1 MKGKNLY
8 FECTSGISGDMAVAA
23 LLDIGA
29 DKEALLKTLDSIP
42 AEGFRIEITD
52 VVKNGIRCCDF
63 NVILDHKHE
72 NHDHDT
78 EYLFGHK
85 HADEEE
91 PHHHHHEHR
100 HLSDIIEIIAKT
112 DLSENAKNLAEK
124 IFRIVAESEA
134 KAHAVPLEEVHFHE
148 VGAVDSIV
156 DIIAFAFCFDDL
168 GIGRVFIP
176 ELCEGHGEIRCQHGI
191 LPVPVPAV
199 VNIVEKYALP
209 LRITGTHG
217 ELVTP
222 TGAAIAAAVRTD
234 GTLPKE
240 FKITRTGL
248 GAGKRNYEKPS
259 ILRAFLIEESER
271 NDEPEKDE
279 KPANE
284 VTKLEANIDDSTGEE
299 LGFAMEQLF
308 EAGALDVFYTSCFM
322 KKNRPAYMLTVLC
335 KNEDREKMEEIIF
348 NQTTTIGIRRTR
360 TERSVLERETL
371 LIDTPY
377 GEVRI
382 KLVNH
387 NNRKRFAPEYEDVAV
402 ISRRTGI
409 SFGKIYNELVAFC
422 RSQF

>member
-8 FECTSGISGDMAVAA
+8 FECNSGISGDMAVAA
-23 LLDIGA
+23 LLDLGA
-29 DKEALLKTLDSIP
+29 DREKLLKVLGSIP
-42 AEGFRIEITD
+42 AEGFKVEISD
-52 VVKNGIRCCDF
+52 VVKNGVKCCDF
-63 NVILDHKHE
+63 NVILDEKHE

-78 EYLFGHK
+78 DYLFGHK
-85 HADEEE
+85 HQ
-91 PHHHHHEHR
+91 HVHHHHEHR
-100 HLSDIIEIIAKT
+100 NLGDILHIIEHT
-112 DLSENAKNLAEK
+112 ELNENAKNLAAK
-124 IFRIVAESEA
+124 IFKIVAEAES
-134 KAHAVPLEEVHFHE
+134 KAHGVALEEVHFHE

-156 DIIAFAFCFDDL
+156 DIVAFAFCFDDL
-168 GIGRVFIP
+168 GVERVFIP
-176 ELCEGHGEIRCQHGI
+176 ALTEGTGEIRCQHGI
-191 LPVPVPAV
+191 LPIPVPAV
-199 VNIVEKYALP
+199 VNIVQEHGISMK
-209 LRITGTHG
+209 ITDVKA

-234 GTLPKE
+234 ETLPKE
-240 FKITRTGL
+240 FKITKTGL

-259 ILRAFLIEESER
+259 ILRAFLIEVSE
-271 NDEPEKDE
+271 ETTAAEKNKE
-279 KPANE
+279 PANE
-284 VTKLEANIDDSTGEE
+284 VMKLEANIDDSTGEE

-360 TERSVLERETL
+360 SERSVLTRETL

-387 NNRKRFAPEYEDVAV
+387 NNRKRFAPEYEDVAE
-402 ISRRTGI
+402 ISRQTGI

-422 RSQF
+422 KTQF

>member
-23 LLDIGA
+23 LLDLGA
-29 DKEALLKTLDSIP
+29 DREKLLKVLGSIP
-42 AEGFRIEITD
+42 ADGFKVEISD
-52 VVKNGIRCCDF
+52 VVKNGVKCCDF
-63 NVILDHKHE
+63 NVILDEKHE

-78 EYLFGHK
+78 DYLFGHK
-85 HADEEE
+85 HQ
-91 PHHHHHEHR
+91 HVHHHHEHR
-100 HLSDIIEIIAKT
+100 NLGDILHIIEHT
-112 DLSENAKNLAEK
+112 ELNENAKNLAGK
-124 IFRIVAESEA
+124 IFRIVAVAES
-134 KAHAVPLEEVHFHE
+134 KAHGVALEEVHFHE
-148 VGAVDSIV
+148 VGAIDSIV
-156 DIIAFAFCFDDL
+156 DIVAFAFCFDDL
-168 GIGRVFIP
+168 GIERVFIP
-176 ELCEGHGEIRCQHGI
+176 VLTEGMGEIRCQHGI
-191 LPVPVPAV
+191 LPIPVPAV
-199 VNIVEKYALP
+199 VNIVQEYGFSLK
-209 LRITGTHG
+209 ITDTKA

-234 GTLPKE
+234 ETLPKE
-240 FKITRTGL
+240 FKITKIGL

-259 ILRAFLIEESER
+259 ILRAFLIEVSE
-271 NDEPEKDE
+271 ETTAAEKNKE
-279 KPANE
+279 PANE
-284 VTKLEANIDDSTGEE
+284 VMKLEANIDDSTGEE

-308 EAGALDVFYTSCFM
+308 EAGALDVFYTPCFM

-348 NQTTTIGIRRTR
+348 NQTTTIGIRRTK

>member
-1 MKGKNLY
+1 MNGKNLY
-8 FECTSGISGDMAVAA
+8 FECASGISGDMAVAA
-23 LLDIGA
+23 LIDLGA
-29 DKEALLKTLDSIP
+29 DREKLLKVLGSIP
-42 AEGFRIEITD
+42 AEGFKVEISD
-52 VVKNGIRCCDF
+52 VVKNGVKCCDF
-63 NVILDHKHE
+63 NVILDEKHE

-78 EYLFGHK
+78 DYLFGHK
-85 HADEEE
+85 HQ
-91 PHHHHHEHR
+91 HVHHHHEHR
-100 HLSDIIEIIAKT
+100 NLGDILHIIEHT
-112 DLSENAKNLAEK
+112 ELSENARNLAGK
-124 IFRIVAESEA
+124 IFKIVAEAES
-134 KAHAVPLEEVHFHE
+134 KAHGVALEEVHFHE

-156 DIIAFAFCFDDL
+156 DIVAFAFCFDDL
-168 GIGRVFIP
+168 GIERVFIP
-176 ELCEGHGEIRCQHGI
+176 SLTEGTGEIRCQHGI
-191 LPVPVPAV
+191 LPIPVPAV
-199 VNIVEKYALP
+199 VNIVQEYGISMK
-209 LRITGTHG
+209 ITDTKA

-234 GTLPKE
+234 ETLPKE
-240 FKITRTGL
+240 FKITKTGF

-259 ILRAFLIEESER
+259 ILRAFLIEFNEETVAAEEKRESA
-271 NDEPEKDE
+271 D
-279 KPANE
+279 E

-308 EAGALDVFYTSCFM
+308 EAGALDVFYTPCFM

-335 KNEDREKMEEIIF
+335 KNEDSEKMEEIIF

>member
-1 MKGKNLY
+1 MKEKNLY
-8 FECTSGISGDMAVAA
+8 FECNSGISGDMAVAA
-23 LLDIGA
+23 LLDLGA
-29 DKEALLKTLDSIP
+29 DKNTLLKTLDSIP
-42 AEGFRIEITD
+42 SEGFKIEISD

-91 PHHHHHEHR
+91 HHHHHEHR

-156 DIIAFAFCFDDL
+156 DIIAFAFCFDNL

-176 ELCEGHGEIRCQHGI
+176 ELCEGYGEIRCQHGI
-191 LPVPVPAV
+191 LPIPVPAV

-234 GTLPKE
+234 GTLPE
-240 FKITRTGL
+240 LFKIAKTGL

-259 ILRAFLIEESER
+259 ILRAFLIEE
-271 NDEPEKDE
+271 
-279 KPANE
+279 
-284 VTKLEANIDDSTGEE
+284 
-299 LGFAMEQLF
+299 
-308 EAGALDVFYTSCFM
+308 
-322 KKNRPAYMLTVLC
+322 
-335 KNEDREKMEEIIF
+335 
-348 NQTTTIGIRRTR
+348 IRR
-360 TERSVLERETL
+360 
-371 LIDTPY
+371 
-377 GEVRI
+377 
-382 KLVNH
+382 N
-387 NNRKRFAPEYEDVAV
+387 A
-402 ISRRTGI
+402 
-409 SFGKIYNELVAFC
+409 
-422 RSQF
+422 

>member
-8 FECTSGISGDMAVAA
+8 FECNSGISGDMAVAA
-23 LLDIGA
+23 LLDLGA
-29 DKEALLKTLDSIP
+29 DREKLLKVLGSIP
-42 AEGFRIEITD
+42 ADGFKVEITD
-52 VVKNGIRCCDF
+52 VVKNGVKCCDF
-63 NVILDHKHE
+63 NVILDEKHE

-78 EYLFGHK
+78 DYLFGHK
-85 HADEEE
+85 HQ
-91 PHHHHHEHR
+91 HVHHHHEHR
-100 HLSDIIEIIAKT
+100 NLGDILHIIEHT
-112 DLSENAKNLAEK
+112 ELNENAKNLAAK
-124 IFRIVAESEA
+124 IFKIVAEAES
-134 KAHAVPLEEVHFHE
+134 KAHGVALEEVHFHE

-156 DIIAFAFCFDDL
+156 DIVAFAFCFDDL
-168 GIGRVFIP
+168 GVERVFIP
-176 ELCEGHGEIRCQHGI
+176 ALTEGTGEIRCQHGI
-191 LPVPVPAV
+191 LPIPVPAV
-199 VNIVEKYALP
+199 VNIVQEHGISMK
-209 LRITGTHG
+209 ITDVKA

-234 GTLPKE
+234 ETLPKE
-240 FKITRTGL
+240 FKITKTGL

-259 ILRAFLIEESER
+259 ILRAFLIEVSE
-271 NDEPEKDE
+271 ETTAAEKNKE
-279 KPANE
+279 PANE
-284 VTKLEANIDDSTGEE
+284 VMKLEANIDDSTGEE

-308 EAGALDVFYTSCFM
+308 EAGALDVFYTPCFM

-387 NNRKRFAPEYEDVAV
+387 NNRKRFAPEYEDVAG

-422 RSQF
+422 RAQF

>member
-1 MKGKNLY
+1 MNGKNLY
-8 FECTSGISGDMAVAA
+8 FECSSGISGDMAVAA
-23 LLDIGA
+23 LLDLGA
-29 DKEALLKTLDSIP
+29 DREKLLKVLGSIL
-42 AEGFRIEITD
+42 AEGFKVEITD
-52 VVKNGIRCCDF
+52 VVKNGVKCCDF
-63 NVILDHKHE
+63 NVILDEKHE

-78 EYLFGHK
+78 DYLFGHK
-85 HADEEE
+85 HQ
-91 PHHHHHEHR
+91 HVHHHHEHR
-100 HLSDIIEIIAKT
+100 NLGDILHIIEHT
-112 DLSENAKNLAEK
+112 ELSENAKNLAAK
-124 IFRIVAESEA
+124 IFKIVADAES
-134 KAHAVPLEEVHFHE
+134 KVHGVPIEEVHFHE
-148 VGAVDSIV
+148 VGAIDSIV
-156 DIIAFAFCFDDL
+156 DIVAFAFCFDDL

-176 ELCEGHGEIRCQHGI
+176 VLTEGTGEIRCQHGI
-191 LPVPVPAV
+191 LPIPVPAV
-199 VNIVEKYALP
+199 VNIVQEYGFSLK
-209 LRITGTHG
+209 ITDIKA

-234 GTLPKE
+234 ETLPKE
-240 FKITRTGL
+240 FKITKTGL

-259 ILRAFLIEESER
+259 ILRAFLIEVSE
-271 NDEPEKDE
+271 ETTAAEKNKE
-279 KPANE
+279 PANE
-284 VTKLEANIDDSTGEE
+284 VMKLEANIDDSTGEE

-348 NQTTTIGIRRTR
+348 NQTTTIGIRRTK

-382 KLVNH
+382 KLIQH

-402 ISRRTGI
+402 ISRRIGI

-422 RSQF
+422 KTQF

>member
-1 MKGKNLY
+1 MTEKNLY
-8 FECTSGISGDMAVAA
+8 FECNSGISGDMAVAA
-23 LLDIGA
+23 LLDLGA
-29 DKEALLKTLDSIP
+29 DKNALLKTLDSIP
-42 AEGFRIEITD
+42 AEGFKIEISN

-63 NVILDHKHE
+63 NVILDHGHE

-78 EYLFGHK
+78 DYLFGHK

-91 PHHHHHEHR
+91 HHHHHEHR
-100 HLSDIIEIIAKT
+100 HLSDIIEIITKT
-112 DLSENAKNLAEK
+112 DLSENAKKLAEK

-156 DIIAFAFCFDDL
+156 DIIAFAFCFDNL
-168 GIGRVFIP
+168 GIERVFIP

-234 GTLPKE
+234 GTLPE
-240 FKITRTGL
+240 LFKIAKTGL

-259 ILRAFLIEESER
+259 ILRAFQIE
-271 NDEPEKDE
+271 EPEKLE
-279 KPANE
+279 ETHEETPNKI
-284 VTKLEANIDDSTGEE
+284 TKLEANIDDSTGEA

-308 EAGALDVFYTSCFM
+308 EAGSLDAFYTPCFM

-335 KNEDREKMEEIIF
+335 RNSDVEKMEDIIF
-348 NQTTTIGIRRTR
+348 NHTTTIGIRRCVMER
-360 TERSVLERETL
+360 TVLEREEL
-371 LIDTPY
+371 SVQTPY
-377 GEVRI
+377 GNAKI
-382 KLVNH
+382 KLLIH
-387 NNRKRFAPEYEDVAV
+387 NNRKRFAPEYESVAE
-402 ISRRTGI
+402 ISRKTGI
-409 SFGKIYNELVAFC
+409 SFGKIYNELISLCKA
-422 RSQF
+422 QF

>member
-1 MKGKNLY
+1 MKEKNLY
-8 FECTSGISGDMAVAA
+8 FECNSGISGDMAVAA
-23 LLDIGA
+23 LLDLGA

-42 AEGFRIEITD
+42 ADGFRIKISD

-63 NVILDHKHE
+63 NVILDHGHE

-91 PHHHHHEHR
+91 HHHHEHR
-100 HLSDIIEIIAKT
+100 HLSDIVEIIAKT
-112 DLSENAKNLAEK
+112 ELSENAKDLAEK

-156 DIIAFAFCFDDL
+156 DIIAFAFCFDNL
-168 GIGRVFIP
+168 GIERVFIP

-199 VNIVEKYALP
+199 VNIAEKYALP

-234 GTLPKE
+234 ETLPKE
-240 FKITRTGL
+240 FKITKTGL

-259 ILRAFLIEESER
+259 ILRAFLIEFNEETVAAEEKRESA
-271 NDEPEKDE
+271 D
-279 KPANE
+279 E

-308 EAGALDVFYTSCFM
+308 EAGALDVFYTPCFM

-360 TERSVLERETL
+360 TERSVLTRETL

-387 NNRKRFAPEYEDVAV
+387 NNRKRFAPEYEDVAG

>member
-8 FECTSGISGDMAVAA
+8 FECNSGISGDMAVAA
-23 LLDIGA
+23 LLDLGA
-29 DKEALLKTLDSIP
+29 DREKLLKVLGSIP
-42 AEGFRIEITD
+42 ADGFKVEISD
-52 VVKNGIRCCDF
+52 VVKNGIKCCDF
-63 NVILDHKHE
+63 NVLLDKEHE

-78 EYLFGHK
+78 DYLFGHD
-85 HADEEE
+85 HHQEHE
-91 PHHHHHEHR
+91 HHHHHEHR
-100 HLSDIIEIIAKT
+100 NLGDILHIIGHT

-124 IFRIVAESEA
+124 IFRIVAEAES
-134 KAHAVPLEEVHFHE
+134 KAHGVALEEVHFHE
-148 VGAVDSIV
+148 VGAIDSIV
-156 DIIAFAFCFDDL
+156 DIVAFAFCFDDL
-168 GIGRVFIP
+168 GIERVFIP
-176 ELCEGHGEIRCQHGI
+176 ALTEGTGEIRCQHGI
-191 LPVPVPAV
+191 LPIPVPAV
-199 VNIVEKYALP
+199 VNIVQEHGLSMK
-209 LRITGTHG
+209 ITDIKA

-222 TGAAIAAAVRTD
+222 TGAAIAAAVKTD
-234 GTLPKE
+234 KTLPKE
-240 FKITRTGL
+240 FKIVKTGL

-259 ILRAFLIEESER
+259 ILRAFLIEFNEETVAAEEKRESA
-271 NDEPEKDE
+271 D
-279 KPANE
+279 E

-308 EAGALDVFYTSCFM
+308 EAGALDVFYTPCFM

-335 KNEDREKMEEIIF
+335 KNEDSEKMEEIIF
-348 NQTTTIGIRRTR
+348 NQTTTIGIRRAK
-360 TERSVLERETL
+360 TERSVLTRETL

-387 NNRKRFAPEYEDVAV
+387 NNRKRFAPEYEDVAG

>member
-8 FECTSGISGDMAVAA
+8 FECASGISGDMAVAA
-23 LLDIGA
+23 LIDLGA
-29 DKEALLKTLDSIP
+29 DREKLLKVLGTIP
-42 AEGFRIEITD
+42 AEGFKVEISE
-52 VVKNGIRCCDF
+52 VIKNGIKCCDF
-63 NVILDHKHE
+63 NVILDEKHE

-78 EYLFGHK
+78 EYLFGK
-85 HADEEE
+85 N
-91 PHHHHHEHR
+91 HHHDHLHHHEHR
-100 HLSDIIEIIAKT
+100 NLGDILHIIEHT
-112 DLSENAKNLAEK
+112 ELSENAKNLAGK
-124 IFRIVAESEA
+124 IFKIVAESES
-134 KAHAVPLEEVHFHE
+134 KAHGVALEEVHFHE

-156 DIIAFAFCFDDL
+156 DIVAFAFCFDDL
-168 GIGRVFIP
+168 GIERVFIP
-176 ELCEGHGEIRCQHGI
+176 ALTEGTGEIRCQHGI
-191 LPVPVPAV
+191 LPIPVPAV
-199 VNIVEKYALP
+199 VNIVQEYGFSLK
-209 LRITGTHG
+209 ITDIKA

-234 GTLPKE
+234 ETLPKE
-240 FKITRTGL
+240 FKITETGL

-259 ILRAFLIEESER
+259 ILRAFFIEESER
-271 NDEPEKDE
+271 NDESEKDE

-308 EAGALDVFYTSCFM
+308 EAGALDVFYTPCFM

-335 KNEDREKMEEIIF
+335 KNEDSEKMEEIIF
-348 NQTTTIGIRRTR
+348 NQTTTIGIRRSK
-360 TERSVLERETL
+360 TERSVLTRETL

-382 KLVNH
+382 KLIH
-387 NNRKRFAPEYEDVAV
+387 HGNRKRFAPEYEDVAG

-422 RSQF
+422 KTQF

>member
-1 MKGKNLY
+1 MTGKSLY
-8 FECTSGISGDMAVAA
+8 FECNSGISGDMAVAA
-23 LLDIGA
+23 LLDLGA

-42 AEGFRIEITD
+42 AEGFRIEISD

-63 NVILDHKHE
+63 NVILDEEHE

-78 EYLFGHK
+78 DYLFSK
-85 HADEEE
+85 S
-91 PHHHHHEHR
+91 HHHEHEHHHPHEHR
-100 HLSDIIEIIAKT
+100 NLGDILHIIEHT
-112 DLSENAKNLAEK
+112 ELSENAKNLAGK
-124 IFRIVAESEA
+124 IFRIVAEAESEA
-134 KAHAVPLEEVHFHE
+134 HGVPVEEVRFHE
-148 VGAVDSIV
+148 VGAIDSIV
-156 DIIAFAFCFDDL
+156 DIVAFAFCFDDL

-176 ELCEGHGEIRCQHGI
+176 HLCEGTGEIRCQHGI
-191 LPVPVPAV
+191 LPIPVPAV
-199 VNIVEKYALP
+199 VNIVQKHGLVLQMTEMK
-209 LRITGTHG
+209 G

-222 TGAAIAAAVRTD
+222 TGAAIAAAVMTD
-234 GTLPKE
+234 ETLPKE
-240 FKITRTGL
+240 FKIVKTGL

-259 ILRAFLIEESER
+259 ILRAFFVEEPER
-271 NDEPEKDE
+271 SDEPEKDE
-279 KPANE
+279 EPANC

-308 EAGALDVFYTSCFM
+308 EAGALDVFYIPCFM

-335 KNEDREKMEEIIF
+335 KNEDSEKMEEIIF
-348 NQTTTIGIRRTR
+348 NQTTTIGIRRAK
-360 TERSVLERETL
+360 TERSVLTRETL

-382 KLVNH
+382 KFVNH
-387 NNRKRFAPEYEDVAV
+387 NNRKRFAPEYEDVAG

>member
-1 MKGKNLY
+1 MKEKNLY
-8 FECTSGISGDMAVAA
+8 FECNSGISGDMAVAA
-23 LLDIGA
+23 LIDLGA
-29 DKEALLKTLDSIP
+29 DREKLLKVLGSIP
-42 AEGFRIEITD
+42 AEGFKVEISD
-52 VVKNGIRCCDF
+52 VVKNGVKCCDF
-63 NVILDHKHE
+63 NVILDEKHE

-78 EYLFGHK
+78 DYLFGHK
-85 HADEEE
+85 HQ
-91 PHHHHHEHR
+91 HVHHHHEHR
-100 HLSDIIEIIAKT
+100 NLGDILHIIEHT
-112 DLSENAKNLAEK
+112 ELNENAKNLAAK
-124 IFRIVAESEA
+124 IFRIVAVAES
-134 KAHAVPLEEVHFHE
+134 KAHGAALEEVHFHE
-148 VGAVDSIV
+148 IGAVDSIV
-156 DIIAFAFCFDDL
+156 DIVAFAFCFDDL
-168 GIGRVFIP
+168 GIERVFIP
-176 ELCEGHGEIRCQHGI
+176 SLTEGTGEIRCQHGI
-191 LPVPVPAV
+191 LPIPVPAV
-199 VNIVEKYALP
+199 VNIVQEYGISLK
-209 LRITGTHG
+209 ITDTKA

-234 GTLPKE
+234 ETLPKE
-240 FKITRTGL
+240 FKITKTGL

-259 ILRAFLIEESER
+259 ILRAFFVEAPEKS
-271 NDEPEKDE
+271 DEPEKDE

-308 EAGALDVFYTSCFM
+308 EAGSLDVFYTPCFM

-335 KNEDREKMEEIIF
+335 KNEDSEKMEEIIF
-348 NQTTTIGIRRTR
+348 NQTTTIGIRRTK
-360 TERSVLERETL
+360 TERSVLTRETL

-387 NNRKRFAPEYEDVAV
+387 NNRKRFAPEYEDVAG

>member
-8 FECTSGISGDMAVAA
+8 FECNSGISGDMAVAA
-23 LLDIGA
+23 LLDLGA
-29 DKEALLKTLDSIP
+29 DREKLLKVLGSIP
-42 AEGFRIEITD
+42 ADGFKVEITD
-52 VVKNGIRCCDF
+52 VVKNGVKCCDF
-63 NVILDHKHE
+63 NVILDEKHE

-78 EYLFGHK
+78 DYLFGHK
-85 HADEEE
+85 HQ
-91 PHHHHHEHR
+91 HVHHHHEHR
-100 HLSDIIEIIAKT
+100 NLGDILHIIEHT
-112 DLSENAKNLAEK
+112 ELNENAKNLAAK
-124 IFRIVAESEA
+124 IFKIVAEAES
-134 KAHAVPLEEVHFHE
+134 KAHGVALEEVHFHE

-156 DIIAFAFCFDDL
+156 DIVAFAFCFDDL
-168 GIGRVFIP
+168 GIERVFIP
-176 ELCEGHGEIRCQHGI
+176 ALTEGTGEIRCQHGI
-191 LPVPVPAV
+191 LPIPVPAV
-199 VNIVEKYALP
+199 VNIVQEHGISMK
-209 LRITGTHG
+209 ITDVKA

-234 GTLPKE
+234 ETLPKE
-240 FKITRTGL
+240 FKITKTGL

-259 ILRAFLIEESER
+259 ILRAFLIEVSE
-271 NDEPEKDE
+271 ETTAAEKNKE
-279 KPANE
+279 PANE
-284 VTKLEANIDDSTGEE
+284 VMKLEANIDDSTGEE

-308 EAGALDVFYTSCFM
+308 EAGALDVFYTPCFM

-335 KNEDREKMEEIIF
+335 KNEDSEKMEEIIF

-387 NNRKRFAPEYEDVAV
+387 NNRKRFAPEYEDVAG

-422 RSQF
+422 RAQF

>member
-8 FECTSGISGDMAVAA
+8 FECASGISGDMAVAA
-23 LLDIGA
+23 LLDLGA
-29 DKEALLKTLDSIP
+29 DREKLLKVLGSIP
-42 AEGFRIEITD
+42 ADGFKVEISD
-52 VVKNGIRCCDF
+52 VVKNGVKCCDF
-63 NVILDHKHE
+63 NVVLDEKHE

-78 EYLFGHK
+78 DYLFGHK
-85 HADEEE
+85 HQ
-91 PHHHHHEHR
+91 HVYHHHEHR
-100 HLSDIIEIIAKT
+100 NLGDILHIIEHT
-112 DLSENAKNLAEK
+112 ELNENAKNLAEK
-124 IFRIVAESEA
+124 IFRIVAVAES
-134 KAHAVPLEEVHFHE
+134 KAHGVALEEVHFHE

-156 DIIAFAFCFDDL
+156 DIVAFAFCFDDL
-168 GIGRVFIP
+168 GIERVFIP
-176 ELCEGHGEIRCQHGI
+176 ALTEGTGEIRCQHGI
-191 LPVPVPAV
+191 LPIPVPAV
-199 VNIVEKYALP
+199 VNIVQEYGISMK
-209 LRITGTHG
+209 ITDTKA

-222 TGAAIAAAVRTD
+222 TGAAIAAAVMTD
-234 GTLPKE
+234 ETLPKE
-240 FKITRTGL
+240 FKIVKTGL

-259 ILRAFLIEESER
+259 ILRAFFIEAPEKS
-271 NDEPEKDE
+271 DEPEKDE
-279 KPANE
+279 EPANE

-308 EAGALDVFYTSCFM
+308 EAGVLDVFYTPCFM

-335 KNEDREKMEEIIF
+335 KNEDSEKMEEIIF

-360 TERSVLERETL
+360 TERSVLTRETL

-387 NNRKRFAPEYEDVAV
+387 NNRKRFAPEYEDVAG

>member
-1 MKGKNLY
+1 MNGKNLY
-8 FECTSGISGDMAVAA
+8 FECASGISGDMAVAA
-23 LLDIGA
+23 LIDLGA
-29 DKEALLKTLDSIP
+29 DREKLLKVLGSIP
-42 AEGFRIEITD
+42 AEGFKVEISD
-52 VVKNGIRCCDF
+52 VVKNGVKCCDF
-63 NVILDHKHE
+63 NVILDEKHE

-78 EYLFGHK
+78 DYLFGHK
-85 HADEEE
+85 HQ
-91 PHHHHHEHR
+91 HVHHHHEHR
-100 HLSDIIEIIAKT
+100 NLGDILHIIEHT
-112 DLSENAKNLAEK
+112 ELSENARNLAAK
-124 IFRIVAESEA
+124 IFKIVAEAES
-134 KAHAVPLEEVHFHE
+134 KAHGVALEEVHFHE

-156 DIIAFAFCFDDL
+156 DIVAFAFCFDDL
-168 GIGRVFIP
+168 GIERVFIP
-176 ELCEGHGEIRCQHGI
+176 SLTEGTGEIRCQHGI
-191 LPVPVPAV
+191 LPIPVPAV
-199 VNIVEKYALP
+199 VNIVQEYGISMK
-209 LRITGTHG
+209 ITDTKA

-234 GTLPKE
+234 ETLPKE
-240 FKITRTGL
+240 FKITKTGF

-259 ILRAFLIEESER
+259 ILRAFLIEFNEETVAAEEKRESA
-271 NDEPEKDE
+271 D
-279 KPANE
+279 E

-308 EAGALDVFYTSCFM
+308 EAGALDVFYTPCFM

-335 KNEDREKMEEIIF
+335 KNEDSEKMEEIIF
-348 NQTTTIGIRRTR
+348 NQTTTIGIRRAK
-360 TERSVLERETL
+360 TERSVLTRETL

>member
-1 MKGKNLY
+1 MKEKKLY
-8 FECTSGISGDMAVAA
+8 FECNSGISGDMAVAA
-23 LLDIGA
+23 LLDLGA
-29 DKEALLKTLDSIP
+29 DREKLLKVLGSIP
-42 AEGFRIEITD
+42 ADGFKVEISD
-52 VVKNGIRCCDF
+52 VVKNGIKCCDF
-63 NVILDHKHE
+63 NVLLDKEHE

-78 EYLFGHK
+78 DYLFGHK
-85 HADEEE
+85 HQ
-91 PHHHHHEHR
+91 HVHHHHEHR
-100 HLSDIIEIIAKT
+100 NLGDILHIIEHT
-112 DLSENAKNLAEK
+112 ELSENAKNLAGK
-124 IFRIVAESEA
+124 IFKIVAEAES
-134 KAHAVPLEEVHFHE
+134 KAHSVALEEVHFHE

-156 DIIAFAFCFDDL
+156 DIVAFAFCFDDL
-168 GIGRVFIP
+168 GIERVFIP
-176 ELCEGHGEIRCQHGI
+176 SLTEGTGEIRCQHGI
-191 LPVPVPAV
+191 LPIPVPAV
-199 VNIVEKYALP
+199 VNIVQEHGISMK
-209 LRITGTHG
+209 ITDTKA

-222 TGAAIAAAVRTD
+222 TGAAIAAAVRSD
-234 GTLPKE
+234 ETLPKE
-240 FKITRTGL
+240 FKITKTGL

-259 ILRAFLIEESER
+259 ILRAFLIEVSE
-271 NDEPEKDE
+271 ETTAAEKNKE
-279 KPANE
+279 PANE
-284 VTKLEANIDDSTGEE
+284 VMKLEANIDDSTGEE

-308 EAGALDVFYTSCFM
+308 EAGALDVFYTPCFM

-387 NNRKRFAPEYEDVAV
+387 NNRKRFAPEYEDVAG

-422 RSQF
+422 KTQF

>member
-23 LLDIGA
+23 LLDLGA
-29 DKEALLKTLDSIP
+29 DREKLLKVLGSIP
-42 AEGFRIEITD
+42 ADGFKVEITD
-52 VVKNGIRCCDF
+52 VVKNGVKCCDF
-63 NVILDHKHE
+63 NVILDEKHE

-78 EYLFGHK
+78 DYLFGHK
-85 HADEEE
+85 HQ
-91 PHHHHHEHR
+91 HVHHHHEHR
-100 HLSDIIEIIAKT
+100 NLGDILHIIEHT
-112 DLSENAKNLAEK
+112 ELSENARNLAAK
-124 IFRIVAESEA
+124 IFKIVAVAES
-134 KAHAVPLEEVHFHE
+134 KAHGVALEEVHFHE
-148 VGAVDSIV
+148 VGAIDSIV
-156 DIIAFAFCFDDL
+156 DIVAFAFCFDDL
-168 GIGRVFIP
+168 GIERVFIP
-176 ELCEGHGEIRCQHGI
+176 VLTEGMGEIRCQHGI
-191 LPVPVPAV
+191 LPIPVPAV
-199 VNIVEKYALP
+199 VNIVQEYGFSLK
-209 LRITGTHG
+209 ITDTKA

-234 GTLPKE
+234 ETLPKE
-240 FKITRTGL
+240 FKITKIGL

-259 ILRAFLIEESER
+259 ILRAFFIEAPEKS
-271 NDEPEKDE
+271 DEPEKDE

-308 EAGALDVFYTSCFM
+308 EAGSLDVFYTPCFM

-360 TERSVLERETL
+360 TERSVLTRETL

-382 KLVNH
+382 KLIQY
-387 NNRKRFAPEYEDVAV
+387 NNRKRFAPEYEDVAG

>member
-23 LLDIGA
+23 LIDLGA
-29 DKEALLKTLDSIP
+29 DREKLLKVLGSIP
-42 AEGFRIEITD
+42 ADGFKVDITD
-52 VVKNGIRCCDF
+52 VVKNGVKCCDF
-63 NVILDHKHE
+63 NVILDEKHE

-78 EYLFGHK
+78 DYLFGHD
-85 HADEEE
+85 HHQEHE
-91 PHHHHHEHR
+91 HHHHHEHR
-100 HLSDIIEIIAKT
+100 NLGDILHIIEHT
-112 DLSENAKNLAEK
+112 ELSESAKKLAEK
-124 IFRIVAESEA
+124 IFTIVAEAEA
-134 KAHAVPLEEVHFHE
+134 LAHGKALEEVHFHE

-156 DIIAFAFCFDDL
+156 DIVAFAFCFDDL
-168 GIGRVFIP
+168 GVERVFIP
-176 ELCEGHGEIRCQHGI
+176 ALTEGTGEIRCQHGI
-191 LPVPVPAV
+191 LPIPVPAV
-199 VNIVEKYALP
+199 VNIVQEHGISMK
-209 LRITGTHG
+209 ITDVKA

-222 TGAAIAAAVRTD
+222 TGAAIAAAVKTD
-234 GTLPKE
+234 ETLPKQ
-240 FKITRTGL
+240 FKIVKTGL

-259 ILRAFLIEESER
+259 ILRAFLIEFNEETVAAEEKRESA
-271 NDEPEKDE
+271 D
-279 KPANE
+279 E

-308 EAGALDVFYTSCFM
+308 EAGALDVFYTPCFM

-335 KNEDREKMEEIIF
+335 KNEDSEKMEEIIF
-348 NQTTTIGIRRTR
+348 NQTTTIGIRRAK
-360 TERSVLERETL
+360 TERSVLTRETL

-387 NNRKRFAPEYEDVAV
+387 NNRKRFAPEYEDVAG

-422 RSQF
+422 KTQF

>member
-8 FECTSGISGDMAVAA
+8 FECNSGISGDMAVAA
-23 LLDIGA
+23 LLDLGA
-29 DKEALLKTLDSIP
+29 DKNALLKTLDSIP
-42 AEGFRIEITD
+42 AEGFKIEISD

-63 NVILDHKHE
+63 NVILDHGHE

-91 PHHHHHEHR
+91 HHHHHEHR
-100 HLSDIIEIIAKT
+100 NLGDILHIIEHT
-112 DLSENAKNLAEK
+112 ELSENAKNLAGK

-148 VGAVDSIV
+148 VGAIDSIV
-156 DIIAFAFCFDDL
+156 DIVAFAFCFDNL
-168 GIGRVFIP
+168 GIERVFIP
-176 ELCEGHGEIRCQHGI
+176 HLCEGHGEIRCQHGI

-234 GTLPKE
+234 GTLPGL
-240 FKITRTGL
+240 FKIAKTGL

-259 ILRAFLIEESER
+259 ILRAFLIEE
-271 NDEPEKDE
+271 PEKLE
-279 KPANE
+279 ETHEETPNKI
-284 VTKLEANIDDSTGEE
+284 TKLEANIDDSTGEE

-308 EAGALDVFYTSCFM
+308 EAGALDVFYTPCFM

-348 NQTTTIGIRRTR
+348 NQTTTIGIRRAK

-422 RSQF
+422 RS

>member
-23 LLDIGA
+23 LLDLGA
-29 DKEALLKTLDSIP
+29 DREKLLKVLGSIP
-42 AEGFRIEITD
+42 ADGFKVEISD
-52 VVKNGIRCCDF
+52 VVKNGVKCCDF
-63 NVILDHKHE
+63 NVILDEKHE

-78 EYLFGHK
+78 DYLFWHK
-85 HADEEE
+85 HQ
-91 PHHHHHEHR
+91 HVHHHHEHR
-100 HLSDIIEIIAKT
+100 NLGDILHIIEHT
-112 DLSENAKNLAEK
+112 ELSENARNLAAK
-124 IFRIVAESEA
+124 IFKIVAEAES
-134 KAHAVPLEEVHFHE
+134 KAHGVALEEVHFHE
-148 VGAVDSIV
+148 IGAVDSIV
-156 DIIAFAFCFDDL
+156 DIVAFAFCFDDL
-168 GIGRVFIP
+168 GIERVFIP
-176 ELCEGHGEIRCQHGI
+176 ALTEGTGEIRCQHGI
-191 LPVPVPAV
+191 LPIPVPAV
-199 VNIVEKYALP
+199 VNIVQEYGISLK
-209 LRITGTHG
+209 ITDIKA

-222 TGAAIAAAVRTD
+222 TGAAIAAAIRTD
-234 GTLPKE
+234 ETLPKE

-259 ILRAFLIEESER
+259 ILRAFLIEVSER
-271 NDEPEKDE
+271 TDEPEKDE

-308 EAGALDVFYTSCFM
+308 EAGALDVFYTPCFM

-335 KNEDREKMEEIIF
+335 KNEDSEKMEEIIF
-348 NQTTTIGIRRTR
+348 NQTTTIGIRRTK

-387 NNRKRFAPEYEDVAV
+387 NNRKRFAPEYEDVAG
-402 ISRRTGI
+402 ISRRTDL

>member
-1 MKGKNLY
+1 MKEKNLY
-8 FECTSGISGDMAVAA
+8 FECNSGISGDMAVAA
-23 LLDIGA
+23 LIDLGA
-29 DKEALLKTLDSIP
+29 DREKLLKVLGSIP
-42 AEGFRIEITD
+42 AEGFKVEISD
-52 VVKNGIRCCDF
+52 VVKNGVKCCDF
-63 NVILDHKHE
+63 NVILDEKHE

-78 EYLFGHK
+78 DYLFGHK
-85 HADEEE
+85 HQ
-91 PHHHHHEHR
+91 HVHHHHEHR
-100 HLSDIIEIIAKT
+100 NLGDILHIIEHT
-112 DLSENAKNLAEK
+112 ELNENAKNLAAK
-124 IFRIVAESEA
+124 IFRIVAVAES
-134 KAHAVPLEEVHFHE
+134 KAHGAALEEVHFHE
-148 VGAVDSIV
+148 IGAVDSIV
-156 DIIAFAFCFDDL
+156 DIVAFAFCFDDL
-168 GIGRVFIP
+168 GIERVFIP
-176 ELCEGHGEIRCQHGI
+176 SLTEGTGEIRCQHGI
-191 LPVPVPAV
+191 LPIPVPAV
-199 VNIVEKYALP
+199 VNIVQEYGISLK
-209 LRITGTHG
+209 ITDTKA

-234 GTLPKE
+234 ETLPKE

-259 ILRAFLIEESER
+259 ILRAFLIEVSE
-271 NDEPEKDE
+271 ETTAAEKNKE
-279 KPANE
+279 PANE
-284 VTKLEANIDDSTGEE
+284 VMKLEANIDDSTGEE

-308 EAGALDVFYTSCFM
+308 EAGALDVFYTPCFM

-382 KLVNH
+382 KLIQH
-387 NNRKRFAPEYEDVAV
+387 NNRKRFAPEYEDVAG

>member
-8 FECTSGISGDMAVAA
+8 FECNSGISGDMAVAA
-23 LLDIGA
+23 LLDLGA
-29 DKEALLKTLDSIP
+29 DRNGLLKVLDSIP
-42 AEGFRIEITD
+42 VGGFKVEISD
-52 VVKNGIRCCDF
+52 VVKNGIKCCDF
-63 NVILDHKHE
+63 NVLLDKEHE

-78 EYLFGHK
+78 DYLFGHD
-85 HADEEE
+85 HHHEHE
-91 PHHHHHEHR
+91 HHHHHEHR
-100 HLSDIIEIIAKT
+100 NLGDILHIIGHT
-112 DLSENAKNLAEK
+112 ELSENAKNLAGK
-124 IFRIVAESEA
+124 IFKIVAEAES
-134 KAHAVPLEEVHFHE
+134 KAHGVALEEVHFHE
-148 VGAVDSIV
+148 VGAIDSIV
-156 DIIAFAFCFDDL
+156 DIVAFAFCFDDL
-168 GIGRVFIP
+168 GIERVFIP
-176 ELCEGHGEIRCQHGI
+176 ALTEGTGEIRCQHGI
-191 LPVPVPAV
+191 LPIPVPAV
-199 VNIVEKYALP
+199 VNIVQEYGISMK
-209 LRITGTHG
+209 ITDTKA

-222 TGAAIAAAVRTD
+222 TGAAIAAAVKTD
-234 GTLPKE
+234 ETLPKE
-240 FKITRTGL
+240 FKIVKTGL

-259 ILRAFLIEESER
+259 ILRAFFVEEPER
-271 NDEPEKDE
+271 SDEPEKDE
-279 KPANE
+279 EPANC

-308 EAGALDVFYTSCFM
+308 EAGALDVFYTPCFM

-348 NQTTTIGIRRTR
+348 NQTTTIGIRRTK
-360 TERSVLERETL
+360 TERSVLTRETL

-387 NNRKRFAPEYEDVAV
+387 NNRKRFAPEYEDVAG

>member
-8 FECTSGISGDMAVAA
+8 FECNSGISGDMAVAA
-23 LLDIGA
+23 LLDLGA
-29 DKEALLKTLDSIP
+29 DKNALLKTLDSIP
-42 AEGFRIEITD
+42 AEGFKIEISD

-63 NVILDHKHE
+63 NVILDHGHE

-91 PHHHHHEHR
+91 HHHHHEHR
-100 HLSDIIEIIAKT
+100 NLGDILHIIEHT
-112 DLSENAKNLAEK
+112 ELSENAKNLAGK

-148 VGAVDSIV
+148 VGAIDSIV
-156 DIIAFAFCFDDL
+156 DIVAFAFCFDNL
-168 GIGRVFIP
+168 GIERVFIP
-176 ELCEGHGEIRCQHGI
+176 HLCEGHGEIRCQHGI

-234 GTLPKE
+234 GTLPGL
-240 FKITRTGL
+240 FKIAKTGL

-259 ILRAFLIEESER
+259 ILRAFLIEE
-271 NDEPEKDE
+271 PEKLE
-279 KPANE
+279 ETHEETPNKI
-284 VTKLEANIDDSTGEE
+284 TKLEANIDDSTGEE

-308 EAGALDVFYTSCFM
+308 EAGALDVFYTPCFM

-348 NQTTTIGIRRTR
+348 NQTTTIGIRRAK

>member
-1 MKGKNLY
+1 MNGKNLY
-8 FECTSGISGDMAVAA
+8 FECSSGISGDMAVAA
-23 LLDIGA
+23 LIDLGA
-29 DKEALLKTLDSIP
+29 DREKLLKVLGSIP
-42 AEGFRIEITD
+42 ADGFKVEITD
-52 VVKNGIRCCDF
+52 VVKNGIKCCDF
-63 NVILDHKHE
+63 NVLLDKEHE

-78 EYLFGHK
+78 DYLFGHDQ
-85 HADEEE
+85 HQEHE
-91 PHHHHHEHR
+91 HHHHEYR
-100 HLSDIIEIIAKT
+100 NLGDILHIIGHT
-112 DLSENAKNLAEK
+112 ELSENAKNLAEK
-124 IFRIVAESEA
+124 IFRIVAEAEA
-134 KAHAVPLEEVHFHE
+134 SAHGVPLEEVHFHE

-156 DIIAFAFCFDDL
+156 DIVAFAFCFDDL
-168 GIGRVFIP
+168 GIERVFIP
-176 ELCEGHGEIRCQHGI
+176 VLCEGNGEIRCQHGI

-199 VNIVEKYALP
+199 VNIVQKHGFMMQ
-209 LRITGTHG
+209 ITDIKG

-222 TGAAIAAAVRTD
+222 TGAAIAAAVMTD
-234 GTLPKE
+234 ETLPKE
-240 FKITRTGL
+240 FKIVKTGL

-259 ILRAFLIEESER
+259 ILRAFFVEEPER
-271 NDEPEKDE
+271 SDEPEKDE
-279 KPANE
+279 EPANC

-308 EAGALDVFYTSCFM
+308 EAGALDVFYTPCFM

-335 KNEDREKMEEIIF
+335 KNEDSEKMEEIIF

-382 KLVNH
+382 KLLNH
-387 NNRKRFAPEYEDVAV
+387 NNRKRFAPEYEDVAG